1 MAENGT
7 FEESA
12 QFYREY
18 LKPTFAE
25 KREDRPNAGKVANL
39 MKEGFSKEDLEEG
52 CGCTNI

>member
-1 MAENGT
+1 MADNGT

-39 MKEGFSKEDLEEG
+39 MKEGSSKEDLEEG